1 MEELEKLREA
11 HTTIVSM
18 IRNHHLEIEEP
29 KLVREPTFVLHTE
42 GERKTRFS
50 DIIMCGRGEKNHLDS
65 SRGSTID
72 QETLTKQLLKNEYL

>member
-11 HTTIVSM
+11 HTTLVSM

-29 KLVREPTFVLHTE
+29 KFVREPNFVLQTE

-50 DIIMCGRGEKNHLDS
+50 DIILCGRGDRNHLDS
-65 SRGSTID
+65 SRVSTID
-72 QETLTKQLLKNEYL
+72 